1 MTLKEERG
9 VRFLADILPRQDLFP
24 YGVKVYLL
32 YLANGAVD
40 FLKLINITASVM
52 YHIAYIPHQEPIN
65 RKTLPRASMASAHL
79 SIDEVAANIS
89 HLRQCVANSTVPN
102 SSDLPLR
109 ITSCRCP
116 RLRLPHSKT
125 PYAYHLF
132 LETPPLSIPPTD
144 TLFKYHLRSSHPRRP
159 TYLYR
164 PRHPFPIYI
173 PRTLFQF

>member
-1 MTLKEERG
+1 MRDFEGGKRSEVFGRHSSET
-9 VRFLADILPRQDLFP
+9 RFISLRIK
-24 YGVKVYLL
+24 GISL
-32 YLANGAVD
+32 YLADGAVD
-40 FLKLINITASVM
+40 FLKLINLTASVI
-52 YHIAYIPHQEPIN
+52 YHIAYIPHQESIN

-89 HLRQCVANSTVPN
+89 NLRQRVANSTVPN

-109 ITSCRCP
+109 IPSCRCP
-116 RLRLPHSKT
+116 RLRLPYPKT

-132 LETPPLSIPPTD
+132 LESLLSISPTD
-144 TLFKYHLRSSHPRRP
+144 TLFKYHLQSSHPRRP

-173 PRTLFQF
+173 PRTLFQS